1 MSDALRIGDAEREQA
16 AADLGEHFAQGRL
29 SVDEHAER
37 LEQVWV
43 AKTRAELVP
52 LFRDLPG
59 GAYGARPAGPA
70 PAPPGQ
76 GRSDR
81 PWRRRRFPVPV
92 FAIIGLLV
100 LIAVV
105 THAPFLFFGVLIP
118 LVRQPRPAAA
128 TRSGPTPTAEP
139 SSSSIQAK
147 QSLGQL
153 AQRPGRVARAPA
165 TRPGRRPSARQVLA
179 QVAQPE
185 VVARRAV
192 LGPDQP
198 DQRRQRE
205 AQVEVGGLGDV
216 AAGDRAVDQPLVGR
230 PALPRLRDRGLQ
242 RLADVLLLE
251 DDQPVR
257 VVQHDRRAVPAYVE
271 VRVPVRQVRDVQVDD
286 AGRLEQQ
293 TGPVLQVHEAL
304 PAVRPHVLG
313 DLPDVAHVEARP
325 APRPASGV

>member
-70 PAPPGQ
+70 PAPQGQ
-76 GRSDR
+76 
-81 PWRRRRFPVPV
+81 WRGPPVAPAPVPG
-92 FAIIGLLV
+92 AGLRDHRPARADRRGDARAVPV
-100 LIAVV
+100 LRRA
-105 THAPFLFFGVLIP
+105 GP
-118 LVRQPRPAAA
+118 LVRQPRPAAP
-128 TRSGPTPTAEP
+128 RVPGPLLPLSQQFVDPGEG
-139 SSSSIQAK
+139 Q
-147 QSLGQL
+147 LGQL
-153 AQRPGRVARAPA
+153 AQRPGRVAGHQRLDPV
-165 TRPGRRPSARQVLA
+165 GDLGRQVLA
-179 QVAQPE
+179 QVAEPE

-205 AQVEVGGLGDV
+205 AQVEVGGLRDV

-230 PALPRLRDRGLQ
+230 PALSRLR
-242 RLADVLLLE
+242 
-251 DDQPVR
+251 
-257 VVQHDRRAVPAYVE
+257 
-271 VRVPVRQVRDVQVDD
+271 
-286 AGRLEQQ
+286 
-293 TGPVLQVHEAL
+293 
-304 PAVRPHVLG
+304 RPR
-313 DLPDVAHVEARP
+313 PP
-325 APRPASGV
+325 APRGRPPPRGRPARPGRAGRPGCRAGACPGASAGPRGPRRAGR